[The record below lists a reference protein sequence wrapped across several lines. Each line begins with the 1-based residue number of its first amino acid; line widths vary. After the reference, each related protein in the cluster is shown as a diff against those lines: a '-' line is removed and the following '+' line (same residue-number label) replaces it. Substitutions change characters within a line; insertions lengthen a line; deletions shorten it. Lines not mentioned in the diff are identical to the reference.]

1 MLSSFGLGEMPAH
14 HVVALVHVRRCRTS
28 NSEGPAGLKRALSAF
43 CRLCVSHVVSGN
55 AHFRTPSMS
64 HTCPRSSDPAQDLD
78 VCGGSSSRAPRS
90 CIPLNMC
97 MSIYVCMCI
106 YMYIYIYIFASGFLV
121 GAVLCMGNSSETVI
135 PRAPCTFL
143 LLHHSLTHLQSGVMS
158 DSVLHMRK
166 CIMTELG
173 RKR

>member
-14 HVVALVHVRRCRTS
+14 HVVALVHVRRCRAS

-97 MSIYVCMCI
+97 MSIYVCKRI
-106 YMYIYIYIFASGFLV
+106 YMYIYTYSHQGFL
-121 GAVLCMGNSSETVI
+121 
-135 PRAPCTFL
+135 
-143 LLHHSLTHLQSGVMS
+143 
-158 DSVLHMRK
+158 
-166 CIMTELG
+166 LG
-173 RKR
+173 RCFAWEILLRRSSRGHLVLFCFCITPSHTCNLAS